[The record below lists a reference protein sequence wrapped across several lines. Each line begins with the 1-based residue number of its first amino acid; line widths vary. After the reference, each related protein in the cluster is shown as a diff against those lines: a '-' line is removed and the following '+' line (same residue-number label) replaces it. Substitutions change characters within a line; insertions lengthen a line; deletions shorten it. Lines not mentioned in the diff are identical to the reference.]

1 MAFGLGRQVADDAD
15 AFAGRGVLEGDPG
28 WAHGV
33 DFADGW
39 AVLPCG
45 RSAGP
50 AEEDVG
56 DRGLLAGVG
65 VLVDV
70 EHDFPGGSWLDAVEV
85 AEG

>member
-1 MAFGLGRQVADDAD
+1 VVVAGDAAPDVAWRGCVALGLGRQVADDAD

-39 AVLPCG
+39 AVLPGG

-56 DRGLLAGVG
+56 
-65 VLVDV
+65 
-70 EHDFPGGSWLDAVEV
+70 
-85 AEG
+85 

>member
-1 MAFGLGRQVADDAD
+1 MVVAGDAAPDVAWLGGVAFGLGREVADDAD
-15 AFAGRGVLEGDPG
+15 AFAGCGVLEGDPG

-56 DRGLLAGVG
+56 
-65 VLVDV
+65 
-70 EHDFPGGSWLDAVEV
+70 
-85 AEG
+85 